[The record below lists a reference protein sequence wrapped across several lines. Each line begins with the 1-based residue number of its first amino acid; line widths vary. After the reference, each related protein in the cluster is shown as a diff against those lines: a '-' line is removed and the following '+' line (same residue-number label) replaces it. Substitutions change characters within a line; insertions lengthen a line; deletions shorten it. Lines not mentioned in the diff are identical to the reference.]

1 MARPTAPFPSTI
13 PRAPIRSTWDSR
25 SAGLGTMPPGGP
37 GRERKVLAVRRP
49 LARLGRNFINGVWR
63 VGSMARFFGL
73 VIASS
78 GTSAQRFRLVMREV
92 YFSGVLSLII
102 IIVSGLFV
110 GMVLGLQ
117 GFQTL
122 ERYGATESIGVLVAL
137 SLVRELGPV
146 VAALLFASRAG
157 SAITAEIGL
166 MKTTEQLTAMD
177 MMAVSPM
184 ARVIAPRFW
193 AGIIS
198 MPILSLL
205 FSAMGVFGGYIVGVV
220 LIGVDNGAFWSQMQA
235 AVDFRYDVLNGL
247 VKSFVFGIAVTVI
260 ATFEGYDAPPTA
272 EGVSGATTRTV
283 VTSALVILAL
293 DLVLTAFML
302 RPDQCNAA

>member
-1 MARPTAPFPSTI
+1 M
-13 PRAPIRSTWDSR
+13 
-25 SAGLGTMPPGGP
+25 
-37 GRERKVLAVRRP
+37 RERLRRP
-49 LARLGRNFINGVWR
+49 IARLGHNVIEAVWR
-63 VGSMARFFGL
+63 AGSMARFFGL
-73 VIASS
+73 VLGSS
-78 GTSAQRFRLVMREV
+78 ATSFNRFRLVMREV
-92 YFSGVLSLII
+92 YFSGVLSLVII
-102 IIVSGLFV
+102 VVSGLFV

-122 ERYGATESIGVLVAL
+122 QKYGATESIGVLVAL

-146 VAALLFASRAG
+146 VAALLFAARAG

-166 MKTTEQLTAMD
+166 MKTTEQLSAMD

-193 AGIIS
+193 GGIIS

-235 AVDFRYDVLNGL
+235 AVDFQYDVMNGV

-283 VTSALVILAL
+283 VTSALMILAL
-293 DLVLTAFML
+293 DLILTAFML
-302 RPDQCNAA
+302 RTQT

>member
-1 MARPTAPFPSTI
+1 M
-13 PRAPIRSTWDSR
+13 
-25 SAGLGTMPPGGP
+25 L
-37 GRERKVLAVRRP
+37 ERVRKP
-49 LARLGRNFINGVWR
+49 VARLGYNVIEGIWRIGV
-63 VGSMARFFGL
+63 MARFFAL

-78 GTSAQRFRLVMREV
+78 GTSFQRFRLVMREV

-117 GFQTL
+117 GFETL
-122 ERYGATESIGVLVAL
+122 QKYGATESIGVLVAL

-198 MPILSLL
+198 MPILGLL
-205 FSAMGVFGGYIVGVV
+205 FSAMGVFGGYLVGVV
-220 LIGVDNGAFWSQMQA
+220 MIGVDNGAFWSQMQA
-235 AVDFRYDVLNGL
+235 AVDFRYDVLNGI
-247 VKSFVFGIAVTVI
+247 VKSFVFGVAVTII

-283 VTSALVILAL
+283 VTSALTILAL

-302 RPDQCNAA
+302 RADH